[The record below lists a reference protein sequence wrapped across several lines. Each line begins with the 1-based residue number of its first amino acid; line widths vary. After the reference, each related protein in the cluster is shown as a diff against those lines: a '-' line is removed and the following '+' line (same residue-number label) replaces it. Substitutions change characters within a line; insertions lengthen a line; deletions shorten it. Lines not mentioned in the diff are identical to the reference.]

1 MWKVNVLLRSVA
13 LLPPTLA
20 APFARQKLYLKKRFW
35 PNWPTPRSKQVCERR
50 WTFIQNGRTFRYL
63 YRTCVQDEHELD
75 LLTWIRLK
83 FYMAADLFLFGK
95 WKRTVHLCRQAL
107 QLCCKMLA
115 FSEFASSWLSELF
128 TNLRRDW
135 SARNWSDAR
144 WKNQIFRFPWFL
156 APYILMM
163 PCHEKLN
170 GAAFHWKQE

>member
-63 YRTCVQDEHELD
+63 YRTCVQDEHEVD
-75 LLTWIRLK
+75 LLTWILLK

-95 WKRTVHLCRQAL
+95 WKRTVSSLQASITTLL
-107 QLCCKMLA
+107 QDACIFRICILLA
-115 FSEFASSWLSELF
+115 QWTFHQSAERLVSAELEWCSMEESDFPVFRGFLLHISSWC
-128 TNLRRDW
+128 
-135 SARNWSDAR
+135 
-144 WKNQIFRFPWFL
+144 L
-156 APYILMM
+156 AM
-163 PCHEKLN
+163 KS
-170 GAAFHWKQE
+170 